1 MLIRGRVKDHRRLFA
16 REYLF
21 DQRGMLGVADDRDHR
36 QAGELVFQPLLDLI
50 ERVLRQLEEYQ
61 PGGPITRD
69 LAAQFG
75 ADRTAR
81 AGDQNHP
88 VAQPLAQARAVQYD
102 RVAAEQVVELYM
114 AYRRQLRP
122 PADQVFV
129 RRHGQRLESRRR
141 AKLRD
146 VAAHT
151 VRRRRQCDD
160 HGAHAVTPDPQRQF
174 RDGSQHAHVAQEAPL
189 FRGVVVEETD
199 APPLSAVRELLGQQR
214 AGLAGTKYKH
224 RLAERYERAVEPML
238 LPDAVSEPT
247 ARHEKDQYRRIENED
262 TARHDRA
269 QLHHHQHD
277 RDRHRAQ
284 ARREHDALQVR
295 QAREAP

>member
-1 MLIRGRVKDHRRLFA
+1 MLIRGRVKDHRRRFA

-21 DQRGMLGVADDRDHR
+21 DQRGMLGVADDRYHR

-81 AGDQNHP
+81 AGDQYHP
-88 VAQPLAQARAVQYD
+88 VAQPLAQARAVQHD

-174 RDGSQHAHVAQEAPL
+174 RDGSQDADVAQEAPL
-189 FRGVVVEETD
+189 FRAIVVEQSDD
-199 APPLSAVRELLGQQR
+199 APLAAVREFLGQQR
-214 AGLAGTKYKH
+214 AGLAGTEDQD
-224 RLAERYERAVEPML
+224 RLAERREGAVEPML
-238 LPDAVSEPT
+238 LPDAVSKAT
-247 ARHEKDQYRRIENED
+247 ARHEKDQYRRVKDED
-262 TARHDRA
+262 AARHD
-269 QLHHHQHD
+269 
-277 RDRHRAQ
+277 
-284 ARREHDALQVR
+284 
-295 QAREAP
+295 